1 MSHQSETSYRLDV
14 TTESR
19 GLADEIHFVQM
30 AARPTIAA
38 LEQLQTIATTAHPQA
53 ILAVLTSPENAARLI
68 PDLEKSAYFK
78 LWIAIKTR
86 ELQHVQGRLPNRHA
100 ALLVF
105 SRYKGVLRHTKTRIG
120 YTYCPSCGKTTK
132 DYGGKKHTYHEYG
145 TLMSDVWRDVSVTL
159 DGDVSQVLDRL
170 CAIFA
175 LDPHKTLVVHDLR
188 DQADFEM
195 IQASPFE
202 LEHPE
207 IQHLE
212 SNLFNGDCIAQ
223 LNLLPSNSIDF
234 CFADPPYNIKK
245 RYDHWD
251 DALEIQEYFDWCDRW
266 LSEMARVLKPGCTL
280 AVLNIPLWAVR
291 HFTYLTSL
299 PGLQFQNWI
308 VWEGLSLPVRM
319 IMPAH
324 YGILC
329 FSKGQPRD
337 IPGTAS
343 TATPNSLQVLEEGFC
358 LRASCVEKRNSQRSI
373 DRNNVSD
380 LWSDIHRIKHNSKR
394 VDHPCQLPPLL
405 MERLLAV
412 FTNPDEVV
420 LDPFNGSGTTT
431 LVAAQMNRRFIG
443 IELSPKYH
451 ALAQS
456 RHAELEQGIDPFGKK
471 SEIPKTKNSYVRRVA
486 KQKYE
491 VSKKTLQLEVRRIAQ
506 VLGHIPNRSEVTEK
520 SAYPIEYFE
529 AYFLNWAEVTAAART
544 TGMTERPAERV
555 LQASLFT
562 EMSVE
567 SVRLK

>member
-1 MSHQSETSYRLDV
+1 MSHQSETSYRLEV
-14 TTESR
+14 STESH
-19 GLADEIHFVQM
+19 GLANEIYFVQM

-38 LEQLQTIATTAHPQA
+38 IEQLQTITATAHPQA

-68 PDLEKSAYFK
+68 PDLEKSAHFK
-78 LWIAIKTR
+78 LWIAIKTQ
-86 ELQHVQGRLPNRHA
+86 ELQHLQGRLPNRHA

-120 YTYCPSCGKTTK
+120 YTYCPACGKTTK

-145 TLMSDVWRDVSVTL
+145 TLMSDIWRDISVTL
-159 DGDVSQVLDRL
+159 DGDASQVIDRL
-170 CAIFA
+170 RDIFA
-175 LDPHKTLVVHDLR
+175 LDPHKTLVIHDLR
-188 DQADFEM
+188 DQANLEM
-195 IQASPFE
+195 MPKDPLE

-207 IQHLE
+207 IQQLE
-212 SNLFNGDCIAQ
+212 SNLINGDCLEQ
-223 LNLLPSNSIDF
+223 LNLLPPNSIDF

-266 LSEMARVLKPGCTL
+266 LSESVRVLKPGGTL

-291 HFTYLTSL
+291 HFTHLATI

-337 IPGTAS
+337 LPGIANPVTH
-343 TATPNSLQVLEEGFC
+343 NSLQPLEEGFC
-358 LRASCVEKRNSQRSI
+358 LRASCVAKRNRQRST
-373 DRNNVSD
+373 DRNNISD

-412 FTNPDEVV
+412 FTNPNEVV
-420 LDPFNGSGTTT
+420 LDPFNGAGTTT
-431 LVAAQMNRRFIG
+431 LVAAQMNRRYIG
-443 IELSPKYH
+443 IELSPEYH
-451 ALAQS
+451 ALTES

-471 SEIPKTKNSYVRRVA
+471 LEVPKTKNSYVRRVE

-491 VSKKTLQLEVRRIAQ
+491 VSKKALQLEVRRIAQ
-506 VLGHIPNRSEVTEK
+506 VLGHIPNRSEVAEQ

-544 TGMTERPAERV
+544 TGMTERPVEQV

-562 EMSVE
+562 EVLIGNI
-567 SVRLK
+567 RLR